1 LSGPHAAMEGI
12 AVPITT
18 RTSVIRRPPGRYETV
33 TVELDDPRQNE
44 VTVKLAAAGLCHS
57 DDHQATGDIP
67 VDIYPYAGGHEGA
80 GVITAVG
87 PDTPGYAVGDHVV
100 FSFLPACGRCEFC
113 ARGLSNLCDLGASL
127 LTGAR
132 AEDPTSFRMHLGGQP
147 VGQQCGIS
155 TFSEYTTASTASV
168 VKIDRSLPLKQAAL
182 LSCGVPTGWG
192 SAVNSARV
200 RPGDTVIVMGI
211 GGIGANALQGAVHA
225 GASSVVAVDPVTW
238 KSDAAKLFGATHFFT
253 GIDEAADYARSITN
267 GQGAD
272 ATIITVG
279 VVHGDHVAQALA
291 SIRKAGTVVLTGLG
305 NVAIPGA
312 PIMLGDL
319 TLMQKRLQGS
329 LFGEANPRRDIPNLA
344 RMYQSG
350 QLKLDE
356 LITREYDLDHVAE
369 AYDDMR
375 AGKNIR
381 GVIVFD

>member
-1 LSGPHAAMEGI
+1 M
-12 AVPITT
+12 PITT
-18 RTSVIRRPPGRYETV
+18 RTSIVRQAPGRYETV
-33 TVELDDPRQNE
+33 TVELEEPRQNE
-44 VTVKLAAAGLCHS
+44 VMVKVAVAGLCHS
-57 DDHQATGDIP
+57 DDHIASGDIP
-67 VDIYPYAGGHEGA
+67 VDVYPFAGGHEGA
-80 GVITAVG
+80 GVISAVG
-87 PDTPGYAVGDHVV
+87 PNTPGFEVGDHVV

-132 AEDPTSFRMHLGGQP
+132 AEDPTSFRMHLDGQP
-147 VGQQCGIS
+147 VGQECGIS

-168 VKIDRSLPLKQAAL
+168 VKVDKALPLKAAAL

-200 RPGDTVIVMGI
+200 TPGDTVIVMGI

-225 GASSVVAVDPVTW
+225 GAATVIAVDPVSE
-238 KSDAAKLFGATHFFT
+238 KRDKAFEFGATHFYT
-253 GIDEAADYARSITN
+253 TIDEAADYARSITN

-272 ATIITVG
+272 AAIVTVG
-279 VVHGDHVAQALA
+279 VVDGDHVAQALA
-291 SIRKAGTVVLTGLG
+291 SIRKAGTVVLTALG
-305 NVAIPGA
+305 DVTKPGR
-312 PIMLGDL
+312 PIFFGDL

-329 LFGEANPRRDIPNLA
+329 LFGESNPRSDIPRLA

-356 LITREYDLDHVAE
+356 LITREYTLDDVAE

-381 GVIVFD
+381 GIVVFD

>member
-1 LSGPHAAMEGI
+1 MSMK
-12 AVPITT
+12 T
-18 RTSVIRRPPGRYETV
+18 RTSVIRQAPGRYETV
-33 TVELDDPRQNE
+33 TVDLDDPRHNE

-57 DDHQATGDIP
+57 DDHAATGDIP
-67 VDIYPYAGGHEGA
+67 VGVYPFAGGHEGS

-113 ARGLSNLCDLGASL
+113 ARGMSNLCDLGATL

-132 AEDPTSFRMHLGGQP
+132 AEDPTSYRMQLDGAP

-155 TFSEYTTASTASV
+155 TFSDYTTASTASV
-168 VKIDRSLPLKQAAL
+168 VKVDPALPLKQAAL

-200 RPGDTVIVMGI
+200 QPGDTVIVMGI

-225 GASSVVAVDPVTW
+225 GATTVIAVDPVPY
-238 KSDAAKLFGATHFFT
+238 KLEQAKTFGATHAYAT
-253 GIDEAADYARSITN
+253 IDEAADYARSVTN

-272 ATIITVG
+272 ATIVTIG
-279 VVHGDHVAQALA
+279 VVDGDHVAQALA
-291 SIRKAGTVVLTGLG
+291 SVRKAGTVVLTGLG
-305 NVAIPGA
+305 DVTAAGA
-312 PIMLGDL
+312 PILLGDL

-344 RMYQSG
+344 RMYLAG

-356 LITREYDLDHVAE
+356 LITTEYTLDQVAE
-369 AYDDMR
+369 AYDDMH
-375 AGKNIR
+375 AGTNIR
-381 GVIVFD
+381 GVITFD

>member
-1 LSGPHAAMEGI
+1 MT
-12 AVPITT
+12 ITT
-18 RTSVIRRPPGRYETV
+18 RTSVIRQAPGKYETV
-33 TVELDDPRQNE
+33 EVELDDPRQNE
-44 VTVKLAAAGLCHS
+44 VTVKLVAAGLCHS
-57 DDHQATGDIP
+57 DDHNATGDVP
-67 VDIYPYAGGHEGA
+67 VGVYPYAGGHEGS
-80 GVITAVG
+80 GIIEAVG
-87 PDTPGYAVGDHVV
+87 PDTPGFEVGDHIV

-132 AEDPTSFRMHLGGQP
+132 AEDPTSFRMHMNGEP

-155 TFSEYTTASTASV
+155 TFSEYTTASVASV
-168 VKIDRSLPLKQAAL
+168 VKVDKSLPLKQAAL

-192 SAVNSARV
+192 SAVNSAAV

-211 GGIGANALQGAVHA
+211 GGIGANALQGAAHA
-225 GASSVVAVDPVTW
+225 GATNVIAVDPVPF
-238 KSDAAKLFGATHFFT
+238 KLKKAREFGATDTFET
-253 GIDEAADYARSITN
+253 IEEATEYARSLTN

-272 ATIITVG
+272 ATIVTIG
-279 VVHGDHVAQALA
+279 IINGDHVAQALD

-305 NVAIPGA
+305 DITRAGA
-312 PIMLGDL
+312 PILLGDL

-344 RMYQSG
+344 RMYQRG

-356 LITREYDLDHVAE
+356 LITKEYSLDQVAE
-369 AYDDMR
+369 AYEDMH